1 MNKPKIEIYTK
12 TWCPYCR
19 RAKAMLKSL
28 GLDYT
33 DYDITDNEELQQEMV
48 ERSGKKTIP
57 QIFIDDQ

>member
-33 DYDITDNEELQQEMV
+33 DYDITDNEEL
-48 ERSGKKTIP
+48 
-57 QIFIDDQ
+57 

>member
-12 TWCPYCR
+12 SWCPYCR

-57 QIFIDDQ
+57 HQI